1 MLHVCF
7 LGVESTGKSTLAAQ
21 LAQALDAVVL
31 PEYGREY
38 AETIGTDFTAHALR
52 HIAREHAARL
62 AALRKAR
69 PPLLIEDTDVVMTAA
84 WFRMLHGHRD
94 PEISAIPALAD
105 LHLLFAPDTPW
116 VDDGT
121 RQFVG
126 QDRLTFQNMIKDELA
141 ARGLDAVL
149 IAGDWQQ
156 RRTAVLHAITRRL
169 DKAGGT
175 AP

>member
-1 MLHVCF
+1 MLQVCF
-7 LGVESTGKSTLAAQ
+7 LGVESTGKSTLALR
-21 LAQALDAVVL
+21 LARHLGAVVM

-38 AETIGTDFTAHALR
+38 AETIGTDFTPQALR

-62 AALRKAR
+62 DALRAAR

-94 PEISAIPALAD
+94 PVLSAMPALAD

-126 QDRLTFQNMIKDELA
+126 SDRLTFQTIIEAELS
-141 ARGLDAVL
+141 ARGIGPIL
-149 IAGDWQQ
+149 IAGSWDQ
-156 RRTAVLHAITRRL
+156 RRTFALKVITHRL
-169 DKAGGT
+169 DKAGAGT
-175 AP
+175 P